1 LDFQRRVAL
10 DIDKLI
16 SDLLF
21 DYDCVIVPQL
31 GGFVSN
37 YRPAQI
43 DDHKGIAQPAGKDI
57 RFNKNLVN
65 SDGLLE
71 KAISEAEGISFEE
84 AGGNLKQSVEGY
96 WKTLNGGSEVAFEKV
111 GVLYI
116 DSASNLRFE
125 PAKSQNYLKASFGLE
140 GFVLP
145 PAREEKVPEQASE
158 QFDLPA
164 DATPIFRERVK
175 SQHTR
180 GIYWVAAATLLPF
193 LALSLY
199 IGLSTNFES
208 PARLSVADVLPFK
221 TSTDEPVQ
229 YKERPADNAI
239 AGEISEEEGFPKD
252 QTFFPFSFEKNQVDS
267 DGVIIDLSK
276 KRAAKKQIP
285 ENGSNQKYHIIAG
298 CFGVEENAVKYAR
311 RLSNKGYDAG
321 VLDYHKGL
329 HRVKLNSYADYTE
342 ALNTLKALR
351 DEKIFPSAW
360 LLKKPVA

>member
-1 LDFQRRVAL
+1 
-10 DIDKLI
+10 
-16 SDLLF
+16 
-21 DYDCVIVPQL
+21 VIVPQL

-37 YRPAQI
+37 YRPAKL
-43 DDHKGIAQPAGKDI
+43 DDHKGIAEPAGKDI
-57 RFNKNLVN
+57 RFNKNLIN

-84 AGGNLKQSVEGY
+84 AGSSLKKSVEGY
-96 WKTLNGGSEVAFEKV
+96 WKTLNGGSEVAFDKV

-116 DSASNLRFE
+116 DSSSNLRFE
-125 PAKSQNYLKASFGLE
+125 PAKNQNYLKASFGLE

-145 PAREEKVPEQASE
+145 PPREEKQEKAEAQQVEEYEPPVS
-158 QFDLPA
+158 
-164 DATPIFRERVK
+164 DATQFKEKVK

-199 IGLSTNFES
+199 IALSTNFES
-208 PARLSVADVLPFK
+208 PARLSVAEVFPLK
-221 TSTDEPVQ
+221 TSSVEERQ
-229 YKERPADNAI
+229 YSRREESLKEVKFSTE
-239 AGEISEEEGFPKD
+239 GEGFPRD
-252 QTFFPFSFEKNQVDS
+252 QMVFPFSFEENQVADE
-267 DGVIIDLSK
+267 GVIIDLREK
-276 KRAAKKQIP
+276 TVREKEIP
-285 ENGSNQKYHIIAG
+285 KSVPNRKYHIIAG
-298 CFGVEENAVKYAR
+298 CFGVKENAVKYAR

-329 HRVKLNSYADYTE
+329 HRVKLNSYTDYTE

-351 DEKIFPSAW
+351 DDKIFPSAW